1 MKQQDNMENIKD
13 YINSGILE
21 LYVLGVS
28 SAKENEEVEKM
39 ASSYP
44 EIHTEIEKIAM
55 SMEAYG
61 QHHQVA
67 PDPTIKP
74 FLMAVVDY
82 TERLGNGEPA
92 SFPPLL
98 QEGSAIA
105 DYAEWINRKDIFLPD
120 DFKDIYAKIIG
131 YTAAVTTAIVW
142 IKEGAPEEIHDDEL
156 EKFLILE
163 GSCNITIDGK
173 PHHLVAGNFLSIP
186 LYKKHDVKITSSI
199 PCKLILQ
206 RIAA

>member
-1 MKQQDNMENIKD
+1 MKPQNNMENIKN

-21 LYVLGVS
+21 LYVLGVAS
-28 SAKENEEVEKM
+28 EKENEEVEKM

-44 EIHTEIEKIAM
+44 QILSEIEQIAM
-55 SMEAYG
+55 SMEAYV
-61 QHHQVA
+61 QHHAVA

-74 FLMAVVDY
+74 FLMAMVDY
-82 TERLGNGEPA
+82 MERLKNGEPA

-105 DYAEWINRKDIFLPD
+105 EYNEWINRKDIFLPG
-120 DFKDIYAKIIG
+120 DFKDIHAKIIG
-131 YTAAVTTAIVW
+131 YTPAVTTAIVW
-142 IKEGAPEEIHDDEL
+142 IKEGAAEEIHDDEL
-156 EKFLILE
+156 ENFLILE

-173 PHHLVAGNFLSIP
+173 AHHLVAGNFLSIP

>member
-1 MKQQDNMENIKD
+1 MKSQNNIENIKN
-13 YINSGILE
+13 YIDSGILE
-21 LYVLGVS
+21 LYVLGVA
-28 SAKENEEVEKM
+28 SAMENEEVEKM

-44 EIHTEIEKIAM
+44 EIRSEIEQIAM
-55 SMEAYG
+55 SMEAFG
-61 QHHQVA
+61 KHHGVS

-74 FLMAVVDY
+74 FLMAMVDY
-82 TERLGNGEPA
+82 MERLKNGESA

-98 QEGSAIA
+98 HQGSAITE
-105 DYAEWINRKDIFLPD
+105 YAEWINRKDIFLPD
-120 DFKDIYAKIIG
+120 DFEDIHAKIIG
-131 YTAAVTTAIVW
+131 YTPAVTTAIVW

-156 EKFLILE
+156 ENFLILE

-186 LYKKHDVKITSSI
+186 LYKKHDVKITSFI